1 MTIHPLPSLPWN
13 KVGTDLFEYKGSHYL
28 ILVDYYSNFIEVA
41 PLQNDTKSVTV
52 IKHIKA
58 SIARHGIME
67 TLISD
72 NGPQFVSDAFAK
84 FVKAYGIKHVISSPT
99 YPQSNGLAEKAVQT
113 IKKMMTKCEEAGDD
127 IY

>member
-1 MTIHPLPSLPWN
+1 MSTREITN
-13 KVGTDLFEYKGSHYL
+13 L
-28 ILVDYYSNFIEVA
+28 ILVDYYSNFIEIA
-41 PLQNDTKSVTV
+41 PLQHDTKSITV

-58 SIARHGIME
+58 NIARYGIME

-84 FVKAYGIKHVISSPT
+84 FVKAYGIKHVTSSPT

-113 IKKMMTKCEEAGDD
+113 IKKMMTKCKEAGDD
-127 IY
+127 IHLALLDLRNTPRG